1 MRGLSSRHSPQARTD
16 PMGEWIARGR
26 PGFACAGSSVSEWE
40 GGVPLG
46 KKKKEAEK
54 EWKGTFVFSPYP
66 LTDLFG
72 RLINDGA
79 MAWRGW
85 KIINDGIERMS

>member
-66 LTDLFG
+66 LTDLLG
-72 RLINDGA
+72 RVNING
-79 MAWRGW
+79 MEGM
-85 KIINDGIERMS
+85 KNYK